1 MPSASAWPLTQ
12 VTADRGAD
20 ACVIRIRRR
29 PHARTPKLGTKL
41 VVIQAFALAVAL
53 ASIGAKLV
61 RYVASMTTKVD
72 RATTSQEKKS
82 ASPSRSNAATR
93 SRWSGQAPSRLRNS
107 DFQQVRTR
115 RRWFSHEP
123 VQRRVIAAALS
134 SEIETMPPRYL
145 GVIRGIPVNAERLKA
160 KVQQRAVWQY
170 VSFLAGQAEVRC

>member
-20 ACVIRIRRR
+20 ACVIRIRRW
-29 PHARTPKLGTKL
+29 PP
-41 VVIQAFALAVAL
+41 
-53 ASIGAKLV
+53 
-61 RYVASMTTKVD
+61 
-72 RATTSQEKKS
+72 
-82 ASPSRSNAATR
+82 
-93 SRWSGQAPSRLRNS
+93 RLRNS